1 MTHPLR
7 DLVQEAFAPLGVLAR
22 ATDHFSPRQGQTDM
36 ALAVADVVA
45 HGGSLVVEAGTG
57 VGKTFAYLVPALL
70 SGERVLLSTAT
81 KALQDQ
87 LFARDLPRLV
97 QALNLPVRLALL
109 KGRSSYLC
117 THRME
122 MARRDT
128 QIPDRHTVHLL
139 SRVETWS
146 LSTRTGDLAE
156 LPGLDERS
164 PLIPLIT
171 SNRENCLGSQCPK
184 FKTCHV
190 NAARREALGADVV
203 VINHHLFFADMAV
216 RETGM
221 AELLPSVRVVIFDE
235 AHQLNEVGV
244 NFLGHQ
250 LGTAQLLDV
259 TRDMLATGLQLA
271 RGLADWQGVCSG
283 LERAARELRLMG
295 GKRHSAAKLRWTEEA
310 PEGIHHGA
318 WEQSLQDVGAACVQA
333 LQALDTVSEIA
344 PDFMRLHD
352 RVAEVAKRVDA
363 FLNPCAPDAVRWVD
377 ISASQMRLMEAPLD
391 IAETV
396 RERLMK
402 QSSAMVADE
411 TDQEP
416 PPWLDEPL
424 FDQRAA
430 AEDES
435 GDSAFDAQDHD
446 TEASPFDSAF
456 PVRPVEDT
464 RPRAWVFT
472 SATLGDDPRLRWFT
486 EPCGLESATV
496 LRVSSPFDY
505 PAQASLY
512 VPRDIVRPNDPAH
525 SAQVAAIASEAVRR
539 LGGRTLVLTTTLRAL
554 RAIGEVMKQQLEGS
568 GIEVLVQGEWPKRH
582 LMERFREGA
591 KAGEGGCVLV
601 ASATFWEGF
610 DVPGDALQLVI
621 IDKLPFP
628 PPNDPLVEAR
638 SKRLEAQGRSPFND
652 YFVPEAV
659 VALKQGAGRLIR
671 TESDQG
677 VLVLCDN
684 RLVTTG
690 YGRRLIAALP
700 PMHQLQT
707 ADALAQSLDAL
718 SQDFISRTST
728 RTF

>member
-1 MTHPLR
+1 MSHPLR

-22 ATDHFSPRQGQTDM
+22 ATDHFRPRQGQTDM

-87 LFARDLPRLV
+87 LYARDLPRLV

-184 FKTCHV
+184 FKTCHI

-295 GKRHSAAKLRWTEEA
+295 GKRHSAVKLRWTEEA
-310 PEGIHHGA
+310 PEGIHQGA

-352 RVAEVAKRVDA
+352 RVTEMAKRVDA
-363 FLNPCAPDAVRWVD
+363 FLNPCQPDAVRWVD

-396 RERLMK
+396 RERLIK
-402 QSSAMVADE
+402 ESSTVTHHD

-416 PPWLDEPL
+416 PPWHDEPSFDQAAAALDE
-424 FDQRAA
+424 AG
-430 AEDES
+430 EDVL
-435 GDSAFDAQDHD
+435 DAQGND
-446 TEASPFDSAF
+446 TGASPFDDAF
-456 PVRPVEDT
+456 PMRPDQDA

-472 SATLGDDPRLRWFT
+472 SATLGDDPHLRWFT
-486 EPCGLESATV
+486 EPCGLESAKV

-512 VPRDIVRPNDPAH
+512 VPREIVRPNDPAH
-525 SAQVAAIASEAVRR
+525 SAQVAVLASDAVRR

-554 RAIGEVMKQQLEGS
+554 RAIGDGMKQQLEGS
-568 GIEVLVQGEWPKRH
+568 AIEVLVQGEWPKRH

-638 SKRLEAQGRSPFND
+638 SKRLEAQGRSAFND

-684 RLVTTG
+684 RMVTTG
-690 YGRRLIAALP
+690 YGRRLLAALP
-700 PMHQLQT
+700 PMRQLQT
-707 ADALAQSLDAL
+707 AVALEQLLDTM
-718 SQDFISRTST
+718 SKDFISRFST
-728 RTF
+728 KTF

>member
-1 MTHPLR
+1 
-7 DLVQEAFAPLGVLAR
+7 
-22 ATDHFSPRQGQTDM
+22 
-36 ALAVADVVA
+36 
-45 HGGSLVVEAGTG
+45 
-57 VGKTFAYLVPALL
+57 
-70 SGERVLLSTAT
+70 
-81 KALQDQ
+81 LQDQ
-87 LFARDLPRLV
+87 LFARDVPRLV
-97 QALNLPVRLALL
+97 QALNLPIRVALL

-128 QIPDRHTVHLL
+128 TLPDRHTVHLL

-146 LSTRTGDLAE
+146 LTTRSGDLAE

-190 NAARREALGADVV
+190 NAARRDALGADVV

-216 RETGM
+216 RENGM

-235 AHQLNEVGV
+235 AHQLNEIGV

-259 TRDMLATGLQLA
+259 TRDVLATGLQLA
-271 RGLADWQGVCSG
+271 RGLADWQGVCAG

-295 GKRHSAAKLRWTEEA
+295 GKRNGAVKLRWTEEA
-310 PEGIHHGA
+310 PDGMHAGA
-318 WEQSLQDVGAACVQA
+318 WAQSLQDVGAACVQA

-352 RVAEVAKRVDA
+352 RVADIAKRVDA
-363 FLNPCAPDAVRWVD
+363 FLNPCASDAVRWVD
-377 ISASQMRLMEAPLD
+377 VSASQMRLMEAPLD
-391 IAETV
+391 IATTV
-396 RERLMK
+396 RDRLLK
-402 QSSAMVADE
+402 ASPKE
-411 TDQEP
+411 TPTDDPEEP
-416 PPWLDEPL
+416 PWQDEPV
-424 FDQRAA
+424 
-430 AEDES
+430 
-435 GDSAFDAQDHD
+435 
-446 TEASPFDSAF
+446 P
-456 PVRPVEDT
+456 
-464 RPRAWVFT
+464 RPRSWIFT
-472 SATLGDDPRLRWFT
+472 SATLGDDPQLRWFT

-505 PAQASLY
+505 TAQSALY

-525 SAQVAAIASEAVRR
+525 SNQVATLASGGARQ

-568 GIEVLVQGEWPKRH
+568 GVEVLVQGEWPKRH
-582 LMERFREGA
+582 LMDRFRQGSSD
-591 KAGEGGCVLV
+591 GQPGCVLV

-610 DVPGDALQLVI
+610 DVPGDALQLVV

-638 SKRLEAQGRSPFND
+638 SKRLEAQRRSPFND

-671 TESDQG
+671 SETDQG

-690 YGRRLIAALP
+690 YGRRLLSALP
-700 PMHQLQT
+700 PMHTLQS
-707 ADALAQSLDAL
+707 AEELVQRLAHLNHETLTRA
-718 SQDFISRTST
+718 ST
-728 RTF
+728 TTF

>member
-1 MTHPLR
+1 MSHPLR
-7 DLVQEAFAPLGVLAR
+7 DLVQEAFAPFGALAR

-45 HGGSLVVEAGTG
+45 QGGSLVVEAGTG

-87 LFARDLPRLV
+87 LFARDVPRLV
-97 QALNLPVRLALL
+97 QALNLPIRLALL

-117 THRME
+117 THRLE

-128 QIPDRHTVHLL
+128 TLPDRHTVHLL

-171 SNRENCLGSQCPK
+171 SNRDNCLGSQCPK

-190 NAARREALGADVV
+190 NAARRDALGADVV

-216 RETGM
+216 RENGM

-235 AHQLNEVGV
+235 AHQLNEIGV

-259 TRDMLATGLQLA
+259 TRDVLATGLQLA
-271 RGLADWQGVCSG
+271 RGLADWQGVCAT

-295 GKRHSAAKLRWTEEA
+295 GKRPGAVKLRWTEEA
-310 PEGIHHGA
+310 PDGVHPGA
-318 WEQSLQDVGAACVQA
+318 WAQALQDVGAACVEA
-333 LQALDTVSEIA
+333 LQALDTVSELA

-352 RVAEVAKRVDA
+352 RVADIAKRVDA

-377 ISASQMRLMEAPLD
+377 VSASQMRLMEAPLD
-391 IAETV
+391 IADTV
-396 RERLMK
+396 RERLLK
-402 QSSAMVADE
+402 VAEVEGHHNPHD
-411 TDQEP
+411 EP
-416 PPWLDEPL
+416 PWHDEPL
-424 FDQRAA
+424 AS
-430 AEDES
+430 EES
-435 GDSAFDAQDHD
+435 
-446 TEASPFDSAF
+446 EASPFDAAF
-456 PVRPVEDT
+456 PMRSADDT
-464 RPRAWVFT
+464 RLRSWVFT
-472 SATLGDDPRLRWFT
+472 SATLGDDPHLRWFT

-505 PAQASLY
+505 PAQAALY

-525 SAQVAAIASEAVRR
+525 SAQVASLASDAARR

-554 RAIGEVMKQQLEGS
+554 RAIGDVMKQQLDGS
-568 GIEVLVQGEWPKRH
+568 GVEVLVQGEWPKRH
-582 LMERFREGA
+582 LMDRFRQGA
-591 KAGEGGCVLV
+591 SDGQLGCVLV

-610 DVPGDALQLVI
+610 DVPGDALQLVV

-638 SKRLEAQGRSPFND
+638 SKRLEAQRRSPFND

-671 TESDQG
+671 SESDQG

-690 YGRRLIAALP
+690 YGRRLLAALP
-700 PMHQLQT
+700 PMQPLQSAEELIQRLKT
-707 ADALAQSLDAL
+707 LNP
-718 SQDFISRTST
+718 
-728 RTF
+728 